1 MLWLVIGG
9 ITALAII
16 VFYGKDE
23 RAVREHKEELEKQK
37 TERVTAERRQK

>member
-1 MLWLVIGG
+1 MLGVVIGG

-23 RAVREHKEELEKQK
+23 RAVREHHQEE
-37 TERVTAERRQK
+37 